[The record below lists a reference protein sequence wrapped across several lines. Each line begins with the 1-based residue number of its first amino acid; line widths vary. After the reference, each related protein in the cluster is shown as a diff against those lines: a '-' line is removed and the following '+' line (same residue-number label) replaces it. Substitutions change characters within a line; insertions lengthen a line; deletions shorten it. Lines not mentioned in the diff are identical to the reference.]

1 MMQFARSKL
10 LEDAIPRLRERWI
23 RQSNKDNVFPL
34 FSEHVHKGLWSR
46 VKPQPRQRQAA
57 VLVPLLCHEG
67 VPSLMFTTRSSS
79 MPTHAAEVSFPGG
92 HYDDSVDRHLED
104 TAIRETR
111 EELLSNDD
119 YPWEDLEII
128 GHATSVPSIKG
139 TPVTPVLGV
148 LPHDVKTSDIHDIF
162 PGHPGEVE
170 NVFCV
175 SLEELLQVETSQK
188 SERFRA
194 NIPVFPTKDG
204 HKIWGL
210 TAVIIRPILHK
221 LLRPVLGL
229 PGKQIHNPS
238 TSQQLSLSEQS
249 FDQMASMSL
258 GKSAGTNE
266 RDQRT

>member
-1 MMQFARSKL
+1 MQYARSKL
-10 LEDAIPRLRERWI
+10 LEDAIPKLREIWL

-34 FSEHVHKGLWSR
+34 FSERVHKGLWSR

-57 VLVPLLCHEG
+57 VLVPLLCHKG

-92 HYDDSVDRHLED
+92 HYDASVDRHLED

-111 EELLSNDD
+111 EELVSNAD

-128 GHATSVPSIKG
+128 GHATAVPSIKG

-148 LPHDVKTSDIHDIF
+148 LPHDVTTSDIHDIF

-175 SLEELLQVETSQK
+175 SLAELLQVETSQK

-194 NIPVFPTKDG
+194 NIPVFPTNDG

-210 TAVIIRPILHK
+210 TAVIVRPMLHK
-221 LLRPVLGL
+221 LLRPVFGL
-229 PGKQIHNPS
+229 SGKQIHDSS
-238 TSQQLSLSEQS
+238 TSLPISQPEQT
-249 FDQMASMSL
+249 FEEMASTSN
-258 GKSAGTNE
+258 GGAGTNE
-266 RDQRT
+266 RDQ